1 MSLITNL
8 YFSLTVFSIIVL
20 ADLLIKFKRPLLLK
34 LYFVALV
41 LSVGLLS
48 IFYSSDSVLVLLFQM
63 SLKSLISITLLY
75 IFFSLYIANL
85 KWLIHVY
92 SVFIISF
99 ILLLFYHIIHINGY
113 NVFNLSFDE
122 IGKLNFKG
130 FKFPVYIFICRMLL
144 HVSFFGIMLYVWYF
158 INYRIK
164 QKNIYFDKIKIW
176 SSVTIA
182 IVILSLILNTYV
194 PIYKEKT
201 ILAHI
206 ISLFINYN
214 LLLLVFYRPGF
225 LNRSALKIAFGEK
238 FNQESTYDISTDDFI
253 KEFFTNLYFTDSEA
267 SLENLAKKMGI
278 NSNDLYR
285 FVYNNYSMSFNDLV
299 NKNRVAYFLDIVHN
313 EQYKNYT
320 IDALAKVVGF
330 SSRQHLY
337 KPFKKFH
344 GGNPSDIIDAIN

>member
-238 FNQESTYDISTDDFI
+238 FNHL
-253 KEFFTNLYFTDSEA
+253 K
-267 SLENLAKKMGI
+267 
-278 NSNDLYR
+278 NDP
-285 FVYNNYSMSFNDLV
+285 
-299 NKNRVAYFLDIVHN
+299 
-313 EQYKNYT
+313 
-320 IDALAKVVGF
+320 
-330 SSRQHLY
+330 SRHRLRS
-337 KPFKKFH
+337 H
-344 GGNPSDIIDAIN
+344 D

>member
-8 YFSLTVFSIIVL
+8 YFSVTVFSLIVI

-34 LYFVALV
+34 FYFIAVV
-41 LSVGLLS
+41 LAVFLLS
-48 IFYSSDSVLVLLFQM
+48 ILNETNSILVLLIQII
-63 SLKSLISITLLY
+63 LKSYISINLLHIFSTLY
-75 IFFSLYIANL
+75 FNNL
-85 KWLIHVY
+85 KWLIHIY
-92 SVFIISF
+92 SVFVISF
-99 ILLLFYHIIHINGY
+99 ILLLYYHITYINGY
-113 NVFNLSFDE
+113 NIFALSLNE
-122 IGKLNFKG
+122 IKSLNFKH
-130 FKFPVYIFICRMLL
+130 FNFPIYIFICRMLL
-144 HVSFFGIMLYVWYF
+144 HVSFFVIMLYFWYF

-176 SSVTIA
+176 SSITIGMA
-182 IVILSLILNTYV
+182 IGSLLLNTFV
-194 PIYKEKT
+194 PIYKEKSL
-201 ILAHI
+201 IAHI
-206 ISLFINYN
+206 FSIVIYFN

-238 FNQESTYDISTDDFI
+238 FNQENNFVISTDDFI
-253 KEFFTNLYFTDSEA
+253 KAFFTDLYFTNSDA
-267 SLENLAKKMGI
+267 SIENLAKKMGI
-278 NSNDLYR
+278 SSNDLYR
-285 FVYNNYSMSFNDLV
+285 FVYNKYSMSFNDLI